1 MGGRLSS
8 PCPVLSTALSQHVI
22 GRLNARAGSGEVH
35 TARPESETAVL
46 RLFVHTNLIKRCGV
60 KRYAPLH
67 IWRPIVRIVFAPTP
81 KGRMGSHNCHEAHR
95 PAFAPPARAAPQA
108 PKDRAA
114 HVSTR
119 ARGYAT
125 FHTNATCRHMT
136 SGARRSFTLGVGRR
150 LHGPHR
156 LAEGRSEDARGR
168 TLEGG

>member
-22 GRLNARAGSGEVH
+22 GRLNARGRKSIS
-35 TARPESETAVL
+35 PESETAVL